1 MVCQKL
7 MITICCFEYKNLC
20 SKLTSYART
29 AQSQTTLITLA
40 DWISLSTDISKSV
53 RLCQKNN
60 HTQQQ
65 LQRLKASG
73 FMRAVL
79 TLKCRQLC
87 RNLGFR
93 VHFWVKAITIDFQL
107 EKYMPFKEKYI
118 SIFSCSIN
126 VTMTSQN
133 EVSSFYTNQTAT
145 SVVYCVEVVEN
156 VYRRTKMKN

>member
-1 MVCQKL
+1 MLK
-7 MITICCFEYKNLC
+7 INFICKNSPVSVYIDYSGRLD
-20 SKLTSYART
+20 
-29 AQSQTTLITLA
+29 QSQHRHIE
-40 DWISLSTDISKSV
+40 ICKV
-53 RLCQKNN
+53 MPKNN

-107 EKYMPFKEKYI
+107 EKYMPFKEKDV
-118 SIFSCSIN
+118 SIFFL
-126 VTMTSQN
+126 QH
-133 EVSSFYTNQTAT
+133 
-145 SVVYCVEVVEN
+145 
-156 VYRRTKMKN
+156 